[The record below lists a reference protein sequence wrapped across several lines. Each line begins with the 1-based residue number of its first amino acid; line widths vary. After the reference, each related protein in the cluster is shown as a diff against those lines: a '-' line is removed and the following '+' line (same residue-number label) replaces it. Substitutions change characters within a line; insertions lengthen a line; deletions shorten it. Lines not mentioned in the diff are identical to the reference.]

1 MFPVLFP
8 PPKRRATSA
17 AGLASSGLVV
27 EFRCNEG
34 SGTTLTDYASGLNG
48 TFGATTAAPSWSGA
62 GVVFDGSSDYIDGGQ
77 PAGLPT
83 GNSDRTM
90 QIVCNRTRAG
100 AFQGVWATGD
110 TGTTRGNF
118 AIGATSGNNI
128 SIFVQGDD
136 LSPAVAFDAGYQM
149 ITARYTG
156 SSRLLEMIKNTS
168 TGSPSTRTLGG
179 NLVTATTPYV
189 TLGTLRTSAGATT
202 VNWYGGTLAYGLLYS
217 RALSNDEITA
227 NYAYLQ
233 TLLAGRGITLA

>member
-1 MFPVLFP
+1 MPNAL
-8 PPKRRATSA
+8 AISG
-17 AGLASSGLVV
+17 AGRQTLITTGLVV
-27 EFRCNEG
+27 EFRCDEG
-34 SGTTLTDYASGLNG
+34 AGTTVPDYKSGLNG
-48 TFGATTAAPSWSGA
+48 TFGATTAAPSWAAA
-62 GVVFDGSSDYIDGGQ
+62 GVTFDGSSDYVDGGQ

-90 QIVCNRTRAG
+90 MVVCNRTRAG

-136 LSPAVAFDAGYQM
+136 LSPAVAFDYQM

-156 SSRLLEMIKNTS
+156 SSRLLEMIKNTG

-179 NLVTATTPYV
+179 DLATAATPYV
-189 TLGTLRTSAGATT
+189 TLGTLRTNLGATT
-202 VNWYGGTLAYGLLYS
+202 VNWYGGVFAYGLLYS
-217 RALSNDEITA
+217 RALSNDEVLA
-227 NYAYLQ
+227 NYAALRAW
-233 TLLAGRGITLA
+233 LSRRSITLS